1 MKRKKLITFNVWLFG
16 LTDDFFQLIA
26 NYCIAKIIWLP
37 NRTLLPLLPIR
48 KVIADSFQSNSH
60 WIAMGSKD
68 PFLHCKHNY
77 AGKNLTTHRS
87 WSNEKFNVANNA
99 LNTSTA
105 ISYKKGFISVTQICC
120 VSILIFSNH
129 PNIGILLLLF
139 ICSIKAICVFFFGCI
154 FVYLHIWVFVCSS
167 SLNES
172 DCGVGLWPPV
182 YRSVP

>member
-1 MKRKKLITFNVWLFG
+1 MFG

-77 AGKNLTTHRS
+77 AGQNLTTHRS

-105 ISYKKGFISVTQICC
+105 ISYKKRLHICHTNLLCVHSYFVESSKHRHSVTPAFYLQHKGS
-120 VSILIFSNH
+120 VHIF
-129 PNIGILLLLF
+129 LRLYF
-139 ICSIKAICVFFFGCI
+139 CVFT
-154 FVYLHIWVFVCSS
+154 YLGFCV
-167 SLNES
+167 
-172 DCGVGLWPPV
+172 
-182 YRSVP
+182 

>member
-1 MKRKKLITFNVWLFG
+1 MFDCLA
-16 LTDDFFQLIA
+16 LTDYYFQLIA

-68 PFLHCKHNY
+68 PFLHCRHNY
-77 AGKNLTTHRS
+77 AGNNLTTHRS

-105 ISYKKGFISVTQICC
+105 ISYKKKASYLSHKF

-129 PNIGILLLLF
+129 PNIGILLLLLF
-139 ICSIKAICVFFFGCI
+139 IYSIKALCIFFFGCI
-154 FVYLHIWVFVCSS
+154 FVYLHICVFVCSS
-167 SLNES
+167 SVNES

>member
-1 MKRKKLITFNVWLFG
+1 MFDCLAF
-16 LTDDFFQLIA
+16 TDYYLQLIA
-26 NYCIAKIIWLP
+26 NYCIAKIIWMP

-48 KVIADSFQSNSH
+48 KVIADSFQSNFH
-60 WIAMGSKD
+60 WIAMSSKD

-77 AGKNLTTHRS
+77 AGNNLTTHRS

-99 LNTSTA
+99 FYTWTP
-105 ISYKKGFISVTQICC
+105 ISYLKGIISVTQIWWVSRTNFLFFRIIQTSPFCC
-120 VSILIFSNH
+120 SCF
-129 PNIGILLLLF
+129 F
-139 ICSIKAICVFFFGCI
+139 FYSIKALCI
-154 FVYLHIWVFVCSS
+154 FSSVVFLCIFILVCSS